1 MAQRYKRKRDYVDN
15 NNSASVPT
23 GKSDLARASEKL
35 ARMQGSAISFQ
46 PSQSV
51 SKESKLPKSID
62 EIDNPI
68 TSPFGRCSDVS
79 SRYKKLCRIGQ
90 GTYGIVYKALDLVT
104 SRKVALKRCLPHN
117 EKSDGFPITTLR
129 EIQTLRELSHKNI
142 VQLFEIAVSSKQ
154 SGVFL
159 VFEYLHFDLANVI
172 DEHYAKRKKSPFTIP
187 EIKCLSLQLL
197 SALDYLHRRCIVHR

>member
-1 MAQRYKRKRDYVDN
+1 MSQRYKRKRDYVDN
-15 NNSASVPT
+15 ASEASV
-23 GKSDLARASEKL
+23 SERLVKI
-35 ARMQGSAISFQ
+35 QGPEISFQ
-46 PSQSV
+46 PSGSV
-51 SKESKLPKSID
+51 SNKEPKGPKSG
-62 EIDNPI
+62 NPI

-129 EIQTLRELSHKNI
+129 EIQTLREISHKNI
-142 VQLFEIAVSSKQ
+142 VQLIEIAVSSKQ

-187 EIKCLSLQLL
+187 EIKCLSVQLL
-197 SALDYLHRRCIVHR
+197 SALEYLHRRCIVHR